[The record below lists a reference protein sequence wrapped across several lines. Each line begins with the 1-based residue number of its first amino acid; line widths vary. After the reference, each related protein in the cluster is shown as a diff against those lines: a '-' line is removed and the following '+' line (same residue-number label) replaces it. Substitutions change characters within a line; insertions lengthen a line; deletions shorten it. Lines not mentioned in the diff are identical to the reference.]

1 MIVTVLYTCYVK
13 ISDHP
18 EEEGD
23 GVGGQLCFQAHQEPA
38 RVGLSMMLAYHHQKR
53 DLRTNLKDTFKNKY
67 PLLPFERST
76 RS

>member
-23 GVGGQLCFQAHQEPA
+23 GIGGQLCLQAHQESV
-38 RVGLSMMLAYHHQKR
+38 RVGLSMMHAYHHQKR
-53 DLRTNLKDTFKNKY
+53 DLRTNLMETFKNKY
-67 PLLPFERST
+67 HLPSL
-76 RS
+76 

>member
-23 GVGGQLCFQAHQEPA
+23 GIGGQLCLQAHQEPA
-38 RVGLSMMLAYHHQKR
+38 RVGLSMMHAYHHQKG
-53 DLRTNLKDTFKNKY
+53 DLRTNLMETFKNKY
-67 PLLPFERST
+67 PLPSL
-76 RS
+76 